1 MNHRM
6 AQQLKGLDR
15 LSDLDELRDRA
26 KVVLKGLDKGII

>member
-15 LSDLDELRDRA
+15 LSDLEDLRERA
-26 KVVLKGLDKGII
+26 QVALKGLDKGTI